1 MDASGLLTVIA
12 VLLTG
17 AALLPRRVILDLVIR
32 MTIID
37 WIIVFILSVS
47 SLYLLFLDVL
57 INNNMA
63 LPFSWLFG
71 FDKESSL
78 LLVSI
83 VAILYAIL
91 KINGSRISRKN
102 FRKLNLTTSQL
113 LKDNNFK
120 DVSFFVDKYYFQLR
134 RYCLYK
140 SVFVRFGNLIEPKS
154 ELIIFEFRQNEKSRI
169 EIKINELRSKVSNFF
184 PKTYWLSNEVKEY
197 FLYLY
202 KSRSYMHHLAIAN
215 PVLGVKILTK
225 DFCSESMYR
234 HEFFKFLISNSVSP
248 LYRELALCQCI
259 TTTDCYELD
268 PTNVLLT
275 ELFSD
280 VSVAHDMEVY
290 QSIYD
295 YVSDFIELTGK
306 DNSYNVPHINYYDT
320 DKAFSCPIYMSI
332 HFFDVMIRASV
343 EQAYEHHL
351 YPNKIFL
358 FVKNIVEQLDYSL
371 VDDIDCEFPT
381 RYDRL
386 IYESFSVTSSW
397 LEMVKDRMKQTLK
410 YDSYLI
416 IESYAL
422 MLNEVL
428 ASDKFNEDK
437 KSYYLSIV
445 LRTMRE
451 FDKEGCFSQCEYIS
465 HIVLA
470 RYQYGVKDEKLE
482 RIVKG
487 LRHNI
492 SRDDFELSAMI
503 DKYF

>member
-184 PKTYWLSNEVKEY
+184 SKNL
-197 FLYLY
+197 
-202 KSRSYMHHLAIAN
+202 LA
-215 PVLGVKILTK
+215 
-225 DFCSESMYR
+225 
-234 HEFFKFLISNSVSP
+234 FK
-248 LYRELALCQCI
+248 
-259 TTTDCYELD
+259 
-268 PTNVLLT
+268 
-275 ELFSD
+275 
-280 VSVAHDMEVY
+280 
-290 QSIYD
+290 
-295 YVSDFIELTGK
+295 
-306 DNSYNVPHINYYDT
+306 
-320 DKAFSCPIYMSI
+320 
-332 HFFDVMIRASV
+332 
-343 EQAYEHHL
+343 
-351 YPNKIFL
+351 
-358 FVKNIVEQLDYSL
+358 
-371 VDDIDCEFPT
+371 
-381 RYDRL
+381 
-386 IYESFSVTSSW
+386 
-397 LEMVKDRMKQTLK
+397 
-410 YDSYLI
+410 
-416 IESYAL
+416 
-422 MLNEVL
+422 
-428 ASDKFNEDK
+428 
-437 KSYYLSIV
+437 
-445 LRTMRE
+445 
-451 FDKEGCFSQCEYIS
+451 
-465 HIVLA
+465 
-470 RYQYGVKDEKLE
+470 
-482 RIVKG
+482 
-487 LRHNI
+487 
-492 SRDDFELSAMI
+492 
-503 DKYF
+503 

>member
-184 PKTYWLSNEVKEY
+184 QK
-197 FLYLY
+197 
-202 KSRSYMHHLAIAN
+202 
-215 PVLGVKILTK
+215 
-225 DFCSESMYR
+225 
-234 HEFFKFLISNSVSP
+234 LIGF
-248 LYRELALCQCI
+248 Q
-259 TTTDCYELD
+259 
-268 PTNVLLT
+268 
-275 ELFSD
+275 
-280 VSVAHDMEVY
+280 
-290 QSIYD
+290 
-295 YVSDFIELTGK
+295 
-306 DNSYNVPHINYYDT
+306 
-320 DKAFSCPIYMSI
+320 
-332 HFFDVMIRASV
+332 
-343 EQAYEHHL
+343 
-351 YPNKIFL
+351 
-358 FVKNIVEQLDYSL
+358 
-371 VDDIDCEFPT
+371 
-381 RYDRL
+381 
-386 IYESFSVTSSW
+386 
-397 LEMVKDRMKQTLK
+397 
-410 YDSYLI
+410 
-416 IESYAL
+416 
-422 MLNEVL
+422 
-428 ASDKFNEDK
+428 
-437 KSYYLSIV
+437 
-445 LRTMRE
+445 MR
-451 FDKEGCFSQCEYIS
+451 
-465 HIVLA
+465 
-470 RYQYGVKDEKLE
+470 
-482 RIVKG
+482 
-487 LRHNI
+487 
-492 SRDDFELSAMI
+492 
-503 DKYF
+503 